1 MLTDSLIKENKK
13 KYILSLKKRKFKN
26 INIIK
31 EILFLYKKQK
41 NYIILLEKYNRIIN
55 KYSKNFFKKNKI
67 KIKYKKI
74 LNIKNKSKK
83 LKNEL
88 LIIKEKIFN
97 IKIKLPNII
106 NELYFKKYK
115 NIKNNKII
123 YKNKKYKLYL
133 KKNKLLSHIELSK
146 KFELFDTNTASKISG
161 TGFVIYS
168 GIGLKLYNSLV
179 KYLLFINKKKGYKE
193 YKLPY
198 LVNEQSIYGTG
209 QYPDKKNQLYNILK
223 DNLYL
228 IPTGEVP
235 LINLYKNKIFK
246 INNLP
251 IKAQTYTN
259 CFRREAGSYGKNVK
273 GLNRLHQFGKVEI
286 IEIMDNKNSNLR
298 LFKMLEHIK
307 YVLKTLKLYFRII
320 LLSCNNIG
328 LTSSITYDFEVYSFG
343 QKKWIEVS
351 SLSNCLDYQSNNLN
365 IYYLN
370 KNNKE
375 LCHTLNGSCISIPRL
390 LLTIIEMY
398 QTKNKIKIPKVLIP
412 FYKNE

>member
-1 MLTDSLIKENKK
+1 MLKDSYIKKNKK
-13 KYILSLKKRKFKN
+13 KYILILKKRKFKN
-26 INIIK
+26 KNIIK
-31 EILFLYKKQK
+31 KIFNLYKKQK
-41 NYIILLEKYNRIIN
+41 NYIKLLEKYNKQIN
-55 KYSKNFFKKNKI
+55 KYSKDYFKNKKNK
-67 KIKYKKI
+67 KKYKNI
-74 LNIKNKSKK
+74 LNIKNKKK
-83 LKNEL
+83 ILKNKL
-88 LIIKEKIFN
+88 LIIKENILN
-97 IKIKLPNII
+97 IKLKLPNII

-115 NIKNNKII
+115 NIKNNKTI
-123 YKNKKYKLYL
+123 YKYKKYNLLL
-133 KKNKLLSHIELSK
+133 KKNKLLSHIELAK
-146 KFELFDTNTASKISG
+146 KYELFDTNTASKISG

-168 GIGLKLYNSLV
+168 GLGLKLYNSLV

-209 QYPDKKNQLYNILK
+209 QYPEKKNQLYNISK
-223 DNLYL
+223 DNLFL

-246 INNLP
+246 KINLP
-251 IKAQTYTN
+251 IKAQTYSN

-286 IEIMDNKNSNLR
+286 IEITENKKSNLR

-307 YVLKTLKLYFRII
+307 NVLKKLKLYFRIR

-328 LTSSITYDFEVYSFG
+328 FTSSITYDFEVYSFG

-351 SLSNCLDYQSNNLN
+351 SLSNCLEYQSNNLK

-370 KNNKE
+370 KKNKE

-398 QTKNKIKIPKVLIP
+398 QTKNKIKIPKVLKKY
-412 FYKNE
+412 YKNE

>member
-1 MLTDSLIKENKK
+1 MLTDILIKENKK
-13 KYILSLKKRKFKN
+13 KYILSLKKRKFKK
-26 INIIK
+26 INLIK
-31 EILFLYKKQK
+31 KLLILYKKRKK
-41 NYIILLEKYNRIIN
+41 NIIILDNYNRIIN
-55 KYSKNFFKKNKI
+55 KYSKYYLKNNNNKI
-67 KIKYKKI
+67 KYSNILEVKK
-74 LNIKNKSKK
+74 KSKK
-83 LKNEL
+83 IKNEL

-115 NIKNNKII
+115 KIKNNKTI
-123 YKNKKYKLYL
+123 YKNKNYKLFL

-146 KFELFDTNTASKISG
+146 KIELFDTNTASKISG

-168 GIGLKLYNSLV
+168 GLGLKLYNSLV

-198 LVNEQSIYGTG
+198 LVNEESISGTG
-209 QYPDKKNQLYNILK
+209 QYPEKKNQLYNILK

-235 LINLYKNKIFK
+235 LINLYKNKILK
-246 INNLP
+246 KNKLP

-259 CFRREAGSYGKNVK
+259 CFRREAGSYGKKVK

-286 IEIMDNKNSNLR
+286 IEITDNKNSNLR

-307 YVLKTLKLYFRII
+307 YVLKKLKLYFRIR

-328 LTSSITYDFEVYSFG
+328 FTSSITYDFEVYSFG

-351 SLSNCLDYQSNNLN
+351 SLSNCLEYQSNNLK

-370 KNNKE
+370 KNTKK

-390 LLTIIEMY
+390 LLTVIEMY
-398 QTKNKIKIPKVLIP
+398 QTNNNIKIPKVLLK